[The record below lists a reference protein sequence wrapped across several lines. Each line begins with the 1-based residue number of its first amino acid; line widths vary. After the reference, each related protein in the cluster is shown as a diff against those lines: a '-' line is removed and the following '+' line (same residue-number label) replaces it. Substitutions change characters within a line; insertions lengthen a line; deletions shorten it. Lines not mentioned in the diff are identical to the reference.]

1 MNSQSSNPYLK
12 FNFSLTH
19 DTKSKHFS
27 NPIKVI
33 STHTM
38 AEVGHCFSEI
48 EKMTSQGY
56 YIAGFI
62 SYEAAPAFNP
72 NLKVKT
78 NPKMPLLW
86 FGVFDRPRTPRV
98 FEFSNFK
105 TSEWKP
111 HISKKHYNK
120 QMAKIQNFIQQ
131 GKTEQ
136 VNYTLKMKADFKGNP
151 YTFSENLINAQA
163 ADYTAFLDIGRF
175 KIASASPELFFKLQN
190 GVLTTKPMAGTSRRG
205 RWYEEDLA
213 QAQWLKHSKKNK
225 HENNIIVKAMKKE
238 LETIA
243 DKEHVQVVNQHA
255 IEKYP
260 TVYQMTT
267 TLMTELSTNT
277 QLFDIFQ
284 ALFPCSSITGLPKKE
299 TMDVISEVE
308 HESRDVY
315 CGAIGYTTPHQDAI
329 FNVPIRTA
337 VVDTKNNKAMY
348 GVGGGITLDSTAEE
362 EYEEVLT
369 KTAILHSQQPDYQLL
384 ESLLLNDGHYFLFEK
399 HMKRLMES
407 ANYFNIDLDIIE
419 IKQALH
425 FYANELSR
433 DMYKIRLLVNRNGSY
448 TIEESRISKVEDT
461 QYITIA
467 KTPIDK
473 EDIFHYHKTTYRK
486 IYGKHKQID
495 FFDVLLW
502 NEKKEITEFLN
513 GNIVIEMNGKFYTPP
528 VASGLLPGTF
538 RNHLLNE
545 GVISEKTISLDDLP
559 SCHAIWFINSVR
571 KWVPVHICQQ

>member
-1 MNSQSSNPYLK
+1 MDSQSLNPYLK

-19 DTKSKHFS
+19 NTKPKHFS
-27 NPIKVI
+27 NPIKII
-33 STHTM
+33 SAYTI
-38 AEVGHCFSEI
+38 EEIGHCFSEI
-48 EKMTSQGY
+48 EDMITQGY
-56 YIAGFI
+56 YVAGFI

-72 NLKVKT
+72 NLKVKA

-86 FGVFDRPRTPRV
+86 FGVFDQPSTPRV
-98 FEFSNFK
+98 FELSDFNI
-105 TSEWKP
+105 SEWKS

-120 QMAKIQNFIQQ
+120 QIAKIQSFIQQ

-136 VNYTLKMKADFKGNP
+136 VNYTLKMKADFEGDP

-163 ADYTAFLDIGRF
+163 ADYTAFLDTGRF
-175 KIASASPELFFKLQN
+175 KIASASPELFFKLQD

-243 DKEHVQVVNQHA
+243 DKGHVQVIDQHA

-267 TLMTELSTNT
+267 TLMTELSPNT

-299 TMDVISEVE
+299 TMDVISEAE
-308 HESRDVY
+308 HEARDVY
-315 CGAIGYTTPHQDAI
+315 CGAIGYITPHQEAI

-337 VVDTKNNKAMY
+337 VVDTKNNKAVY
-348 GVGGGITLDSTAEE
+348 GVGGGITLDSTAKE

-369 KTAILHSQQPDYQLL
+369 KTAILHTQQPDYQLL
-384 ESLLLNDGHYFLFEK
+384 ESLLLDDGQYFLFEN

-407 ANYFNIDLDIIE
+407 ANYFNIDLNINE

-425 FYANELSR
+425 SYADKLTR
-433 DMYKIRLLVNRNGSY
+433 GIYKIRLLVNRNGSY
-448 TIEESRISKVEDT
+448 TMEESRIAKIKDT
-461 QYITIA
+461 QSISIA

-486 IYGKHKQID
+486 IYDKHKQID

-502 NEKKEITEFLN
+502 NEKEEITEFLN
-513 GNIVIEMNGKFYTPP
+513 GNVVIEMNEKLYTPP
-528 VASGLLPGTF
+528 VSCGLLPGTF
-538 RNHLLNE
+538 RNHLLSE
-545 GVISEKTISLDDLP
+545 GSVSERTITLDDLS
-559 SCHAIWFINSVR
+559 SCDAVWFINSVR
-571 KWVPVHICQQ
+571 KWVPVHIH